1 MRQTGVVLQYR
12 LAAGFGFIKTSTGQS
27 LFFHIKQVRDGF
39 LLEPGDSVAFTIGPS
54 TKQAGKSGNA
64 STLSLSN
71 ARRRRCV
78 SEYPPL
84 RCTAPFAK
92 RTAMRET
99 QSNEVLTL
107 QIESCC

>member
-54 TKQAGKSGNA
+54 TKQAGKSECFDVELVERA
-64 STLSLSN
+64 
-71 ARRRRCV
+71 
-78 SEYPPL
+78 
-84 RCTAPFAK
+84 AK
-92 RTAMRET
+92 AVR
-99 QSNEVLTL
+99 Q
-107 QIESCC
+107 